1 MRAESDSSR
10 MRAGASQASQPRAQ
24 VSHRRHV
31 GGPWKAQR
39 AWPHSRTNRTP
50 GAHHPTMQAH
60 PGAHRWPVILLLGLV
75 LVCSSLACAPQFVGP
90 TTTGYFFALNDSTP
104 YIILGDTT
112 ALIVSVRNAQG
123 QPVDNLPVTF
133 QVEPGWAQSAS
144 ISPQVAYT
152 RQGRA
157 RALFQARTTGVVHV
171 TVRVDNITQKAMI
184 TVASRPDPP
193 DDE

>member
-1 MRAESDSSR
+1 MRTEPDSDTTRVGTST
-10 MRAGASQASQPRAQ
+10 AFQPWAQ
-24 VSHRRHV
+24 VSTRRPGGGLRAGGHWWHV
-31 GGPWKAQR
+31 
-39 AWPHSRTNRTP
+39 
-50 GAHHPTMQAH
+50 
-60 PGAHRWPVILLLGLV
+60 VLLLGLV
-75 LVCSSLACAPQFVGP
+75 VVCSSLACAPQFVGP
-90 TTTGYFFALNDSTP
+90 TTRGYVFALNDP
-104 YIILGDTT
+104 FIDIYLGD
-112 ALIVSVRNAQG
+112 AAELIVSVRNAQG

>member
-1 MRAESDSSR
+1 MRTEPDSDTTRVGTST
-10 MRAGASQASQPRAQ
+10 AFQPWAQ
-24 VSHRRHV
+24 VSTRRPGGGLRAGGHWWHV
-31 GGPWKAQR
+31 
-39 AWPHSRTNRTP
+39 
-50 GAHHPTMQAH
+50 
-60 PGAHRWPVILLLGLV
+60 VLLLGLV
-75 LVCSSLACAPQFVGP
+75 VVCSSLACAPQFVGP
-90 TTTGYFFALNDSTP
+90 TTRGYVFALNDP
-104 YIILGDTT
+104 FIDIYLGDAA